1 MAIRLGNKLHTNN
14 HWDLQ
19 LPAPAK
25 LNLFLHILGQRAD
38 GYHELQTLF
47 QLLDHGDQLDF
58 RLRQDREI
66 RLKPEFPGIPEESN
80 LVYRAAQLLQD
91 TTACQRGADIYL
103 HKRLPAGGG
112 IGGGSSDAA
121 TALVGLNHLWQTGLS
136 KAELCELGLQLG
148 ADVPVFING
157 QSAWAEGVG
166 EQLQAIELEEKW
178 YLVLAPNCHV
188 STAEIFSNKSL
199 TRDSPAITVAA
210 FLEQGGHNDCQQL
223 VSSLYPEVAEAL
235 NWLSQFAP
243 ARMTGTGACVF
254 ASFADKAAAET
265 IFKQT
270 PEHLDG
276 FIARGIQ
283 ESPILAF
290 L

>member
-1 MAIRLGNKLHTNN
+1 MKQDQRLDTRD
-14 HWDLQ
+14 WDLQ

-25 LNLFLHILGQRAD
+25 LNLFLHILGRRPD

-47 QLLDHGDQLDF
+47 QLLDHGDQLNF
-58 RLRQDREI
+58 RQ
-66 RLKPEFPGIPEESN
+66 RLDGTIHLAPEFPDIPLESN
-80 LVYRAAQLLQD
+80 LVYRAARMLQD
-91 TTACQRGADIYL
+91 ASGCQHGADIYL
-103 HKRLPAGGG
+103 HKHLPAGGG

-121 TALVGLNHLWQTGLS
+121 TTLVGLNHLWQTGLS

-199 TRDSPAITVAA
+199 TRDSSAITVAA
-210 FLEQGGHNDCQQL
+210 FLEQGGQNDCQQL
-223 VSSLYPEVAEAL
+223 VSSLYPEVAETL

-254 ASFADKAAAET
+254 ASFADRTAAEA
-265 IFKQT
+265 IFKQK

-283 ESPILAF
+283 ESPILA
-290 L
+290 LL